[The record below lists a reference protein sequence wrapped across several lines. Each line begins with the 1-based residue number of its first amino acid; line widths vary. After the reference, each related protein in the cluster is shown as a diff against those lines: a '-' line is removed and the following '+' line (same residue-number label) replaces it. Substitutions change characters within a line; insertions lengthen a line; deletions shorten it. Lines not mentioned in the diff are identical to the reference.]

1 MGEPKPALYAASVTA
16 LGFVCLALA
25 CFTAIVPIWGK
36 YEDSYGGYSSERG
49 YFGPW
54 KVCKT
59 LNYGREVCGEQFT
72 RFRVPSKFNVQTK
85 FIIIVVQNNSNGNN
99 NHQKT

>member
-1 MGEPKPALYAASVTA
+1 MGEPKPALYTAGVTA
-16 LGFVCLALA
+16 LAFVCLALA
-25 CFTAIVPIWGK
+25 CFTAFVPIWGK

-59 LNYGREVCGEQFT
+59 LNYGREVCGDQFS
-72 RFRVPSKFNVQTK
+72 RFRISSKL
-85 FIIIVVQNNSNGNN
+85 
-99 NHQKT
+99 